1 MPIYKQESHFGD
13 FNSQHKQAP
22 LDNFL
27 QIDLNHKIIFF
38 NSTKT
43 EKQYRGNKSEKNL
56 TRMINIR
63 IDC

>member
-43 EKQYRGNKSEKNL
+43 EKQYRGNKSEKN
-56 TRMINIR
+56 
-63 IDC
+63 